1 MRKNINILRSSI
13 ITTLIFVFIVF
24 YFSIIGI
31 VYTIPNKYQGQ
42 NSLIMYVGFIIVIIG
57 VFLFF
62 FIKKPILEKNFL
74 NVKFLSENFIK
85 IILLALMSISL
96 YIKPITFSNTLIS
109 WKEVKFLNLLRAII
123 FIISLGFLPGSL
135 LFNLIFPHSTIH
147 KRFKVEPFIIKIAF
161 YPILSFIFIGTC
173 VLVIENMGIINQEL
187 FMIFLYLIILI
198 LALLDFLIQLLRNK
212 MKFKQNL
219 FFNKINSIKISNSTL
234 IIIIL
239 SVGVICISLGIHE
252 AIQYLISGD
261 SWTGIRPA
269 LYIGKVNFT
278 PIDYA
283 KQYRY
288 PIFWGYISYGFSIL
302 SGIPLVNVNALLA
315 PYCYLHIII
324 TYLFMKSILYK
335 FKPKYIVFST
345 ILVSIFSGF
354 FFISPYKDNQAI
366 VSSIFLNI
374 GALNYIGQLSF
385 IYKSFSLYLGYF
397 ALALFVIT
405 CKSNRET
412 HENHKN
418 SLEPYLLI
426 IVSALFL
433 LISYMVYM
441 LPLIIGLIFIFI
453 YILISNKKLQNL
465 RFLYIFLIFLVLFF
479 YLFDLMN
486 KNLNNFLFS
495 DKFSD
500 FLIWLSLLK
509 VENGGEKLIF
519 DNLPYFLFFS
529 VIFLF
534 TIILCLEICM
544 RKIRLG
550 RYKFFKKFNQK
561 LKSILR
567 KKNQGK
573 IAVKNYVLK
582 LFFIFYLS
590 LFTLALFLQFFNLL
604 FKQYVF
610 RFIYV
615 EQNYWFYFITIF
627 FDEIFLNFG
636 GLGIIGIYLSY
647 FSYKKNKKLF
657 YILSTWLI
665 FNLIYSSLNFLNGF
679 LLDKIILMPPQEIE
693 YDQMKYMR
701 LWYSRNWYF
710 IVPVLCIFAAI
721 GIIRIMEVF
730 NDKVFKFRTHH
741 NIKILFK
748 SFLISSI
755 ITFGYTSAITSAI
768 YWGRDEGSATL
779 SDSQA
784 QILGWISNNLSNRTT
799 VLTEKDFLIINGL
812 EDLTYCQFYHTKQII
827 WANRDYNF
835 NLEWIK
841 RMNVTYAIL
850 YNGSHPEV
858 HPTVSDFL
866 DNFLT
871 QVYLSEIIYQYGNL
885 IIYTNSSLI

>member
-1 MRKNINILRSSI
+1 MRKNRNILRSSI
-13 ITTLIFVFIVF
+13 ITTFISVFIVF

-31 VYTIPNKYQGQ
+31 IYTIPNKYQGQ
-42 NSLIMYVGFIIVIIG
+42 NSWIMYVGFIIVIIG
-57 VFLFF
+57 IFLFF
-62 FIKKPILEKNFL
+62 FIKKPILEKNNL

-85 IILLALMSISL
+85 IILLVLMSISL
-96 YIKPITFSNTLIS
+96 YIKPITFSNTLIA
-109 WKEVKFLNLLRAII
+109 WKEVNFLNILRAII
-123 FIISLGFLPGSL
+123 FIISLGFLPGASL
-135 LFNLIFPHSTIH
+135 FKLIFPQNTIH

-161 YPILSFIFIGTC
+161 YPILSFIFLGTC
-173 VLVIENMGIINQEL
+173 VLIIENMGIINQEL

-219 FFNKINSIKISNSTL
+219 FINKINSIKISSSTL
-234 IIIIL
+234 IVLIL
-239 SVGVICISLGIHE
+239 SVGVIFISLGIHTT
-252 AIQYLISGD
+252 IQYLISGD

-269 LYIGKVNFT
+269 LYIGKVNFS

-283 KQYRY
+283 KQSRY

-302 SGIPLVNVNALLA
+302 SGIPLVNINALLA
-315 PYCYLHIII
+315 PYSYLHIII

-354 FFISPYKDNQAI
+354 FFFSPYKGDQAI
-366 VSSIFLNI
+366 VSSMFLNI

-385 IYKSFSLYLGYF
+385 IYKSFSLYLVYF
-397 ALALFVIT
+397 ALAIFVIA
-405 CKSNRET
+405 CESNRKN
-412 HENHKN
+412 HEKSKS
-418 SLEPYLLI
+418 SLETYLLI
-426 IVSALFL
+426 IISALFL

-441 LPLIIGLIFIFI
+441 LPLMIGLIFIFI
-453 YILISNKKLQNL
+453 YTLISNKKLQNL
-465 RFLYIFLIFLVLFF
+465 RFFYIFLIFLVFFF
-479 YLFDLMN
+479 YLFDLMT
-486 KNLNNFLFS
+486 KDLNNFLFS

-500 FLIWLSLLK
+500 FLIWLSLLR
-509 VENGGEKLIF
+509 VENGGDKLIF
-519 DNLPYFLFFS
+519 DNLPYFFFFG

-534 TIILCLEICM
+534 TIILSLEICL

-550 RYKFFKKFNQK
+550 RYGFFKKNNQK

-567 KKNQGK
+567 KKKQG
-573 IAVKNYVLK
+573 IIVVKNYVLK
-582 LFFIFYLS
+582 LFFIFFLS
-590 LFTLALFLQFFNLL
+590 LFTLSLFLQFFNLL

-627 FDEIFLNFG
+627 FDETFLNFG

-657 YILSTWLI
+657 YILGTWLI
-665 FNLIYSSLNFLNGF
+665 INLIYSSLNFLNGF

-701 LWYSRNWYF
+701 VWYSRNWYF

-721 GIIRIMEVF
+721 GIIRLMKVF
-730 NDKVFKFRTHH
+730 KDKVFKSRTHK
-741 NIKILFK
+741 NIKILLK
-748 SFLISSI
+748 SILISNI
-755 ITFGYTSAITSAI
+755 IIFGYTSFITSAI

-779 SDSQA
+779 RDSQA
-784 QILGWISNNLSNRTT
+784 QILGWISKNLPNRAT

-812 EDLTYCQFYHTKQII
+812 EDLTYVQFYHTKEII
-827 WANRDYNF
+827 WANRNYSF

-841 RMNVTYAIL
+841 RKNVTYAIL
-850 YNGSHPEV
+850 YNGSHPAV

-871 QVYLSEIIYQYGNL
+871 QVYLSEIIYKYEDL